1 MTILRFIYI
10 RPRLLTLVRAS
21 LILNST
27 GPWYDFRS
35 IFLGSNRSNVRGPV
49 ECCCICDYWIQSF
62 TLAKWSCDCI
72 LTICVPA
79 WFHSNVIPPT
89 FALSKLTRPGKAEQ
103 AVMFCSSEKAILFF
117 EIWLHPWFWEMY
129 VVYSIL
135 WKCFSSVCKSTR
147 AYFRRSSIRRNIH
160 WSYIVDVIYTHGIEN
175 GFCNLCRSLVRWR
188 FSYRVTMVSR
198 FLMQSS
204 SFVGVRMSAHTTGF
218 INMFHQY
225 QYHLWAA
232 PLFCLI
238 MPSHIFSAMRSWHDW
253 SYYHIVCKAY
263 AKPGGVG

>member
-1 MTILRFIYI
+1 MWYL
-10 RPRLLTLVRAS
+10 PHSPCQNWLALVKP
-21 LILNST
+21 NK
-27 GPWYDFRS
+27 P
-35 IFLGSNRSNVRGPV
+35 
-49 ECCCICDYWIQSF
+49 
-62 TLAKWSCDCI
+62 SC
-72 LTICVPA
+72 
-79 WFHSNVIPPT
+79 
-89 FALSKLTRPGKAEQ
+89 FALRKRRSCGTPSTDVLRLPKTVYLIGNLKTLE
-103 AVMFCSSEKAILFF
+103 CFF

-204 SFVGVRMSAHTTGF
+204 SFVGVRTHYWL
-218 INMFHQY
+218 HQHVSSISISPMGCSTLLPHNAIP
-225 QYHLWAA
+225 HL
-232 PLFCLI
+232 
-238 MPSHIFSAMRSWHDW
+238 FSYAVLAWLVLLPHCMQS
-253 SYYHIVCKAY
+253 VCKTRWSLVKHGTLTCSSPMQGSQVICLVFLVCSSSQDYTTRAE
-263 AKPGGVG
+263 

>member
-1 MTILRFIYI
+1 MWYL
-10 RPRLLTLVRAS
+10 PHSPCQNWLALVKP
-21 LILNST
+21 NK
-27 GPWYDFRS
+27 P
-35 IFLGSNRSNVRGPV
+35 
-49 ECCCICDYWIQSF
+49 
-62 TLAKWSCDCI
+62 SC
-72 LTICVPA
+72 
-79 WFHSNVIPPT
+79 
-89 FALSKLTRPGKAEQ
+89 FALRKRRSCGTPSTDVLRLPKTVYLIGNLKTLE
-103 AVMFCSSEKAILFF
+103 CFF

-263 AKPGGVG
+263 AKPGGVW